1 MFLRARRRSRVF
13 AHMIKIVAAAIIAL
27 GLFTGLYAS
36 AVVVPEYR
44 EAESEWVRAPRD
56 ASRTRLEEAR
66 DALGERGRQCGMAV
80 IVTGV
85 IGLGLALASRKKP
98 GQPPFPVL
106 LGGAAVTLATF
117 GIIQGI
123 GNVF

>member
-1 MFLRARRRSRVF
+1 
-13 AHMIKIVAAAIIAL
+13 MIKIAAAAVIGL
-27 GLFTGLYAS
+27 GLCTGLYAS

-56 ASRTRLEEAR
+56 ASRTRLEDAR
-66 DALGERGRQCGMAV
+66 YALRDRGQQCGMAV
-80 IVTGV
+80 IGLGV
-85 IGLGLALASRKKP
+85 VGLGLALVSRKKP

-106 LGGAAVTLATF
+106 VGGAAVTLATF